1 MRIRPVILGV
11 LSAALLLPAI
21 ACGGGGGATHVA
33 THSAEA
39 QIQFGVDMAKRGL
52 WNEAL
57 FRFEQAENIDP
68 ENYRVWN
75 NLAVAY
81 EATGQ
86 FEQALGAYQRALRM
100 QPDNR
105 ELRRNYSR
113 FVEFYQSFKPD
124 EPVDAGVIGDGAAA
138 GAAEAAPETEPGATA
153 GDGCGAADRA
163 NRSGSRG
170 DSQQKCRRRSPPE
183 DGTVLEGG
191 SGGTLD
197 A

>member
-1 MRIRPVILGV
+1 MRIRPAILGF
-11 LSAALLLPAI
+11 LSAALLLPAV
-21 ACGGGGGATHVA
+21 ACGGGGNAGHVA

-68 ENYRVWN
+68 QNYRVWN

-86 FEQALGAYQRALRM
+86 FDQALDAYQQALRM

-124 EPVDAGVIGDGAAA
+124 EPVDDGPVVDGAAVDPVD
-138 GAAEAAPETEPGATA
+138 AAEAAPAAEPGAAA
-153 GDGCGAADRA
+153 GDG
-163 NRSGSRG
+163 
-170 DSQQKCRRRSPPE
+170 
-183 DGTVLEGG
+183 
-191 SGGTLD
+191 
-197 A
+197 

>member
-1 MRIRPVILGV
+1 MRIRPVILGF

-21 ACGGGGGATHVA
+21 ACGGGGGGHVA

-68 ENYRVWN
+68 QNYRVWN

-86 FEQALGAYQRALRM
+86 FDQALDAYQQALRM

-124 EPVDAGVIGDGAAA
+124 EPVDDGPLGDGSIVDGAAA
-138 GAAEAAPETEPGATA
+138 DPADAIDAAPGAEPGAEPGAAA
-153 GDGCGAADRA
+153 GDG
-163 NRSGSRG
+163 
-170 DSQQKCRRRSPPE
+170 
-183 DGTVLEGG
+183 
-191 SGGTLD
+191 
-197 A
+197 

>member
-1 MRIRPVILGV
+1 MRIRPVIFGS

-21 ACGGGGGATHVA
+21 ACGGGGGGYGA

-68 ENYRVWN
+68 QNYRVWN

-86 FEQALGAYQRALRM
+86 FDQALDAYQQALRM

-124 EPVDAGVIGDGAAA
+124 EPVDDGTIVDGAAA
-138 GAAEAAPETEPGATA
+138 DPVDASEAAPAAEPVAEPAAEPGAAA
-153 GDGCGAADRA
+153 GDG
-163 NRSGSRG
+163 
-170 DSQQKCRRRSPPE
+170 
-183 DGTVLEGG
+183 
-191 SGGTLD
+191 
-197 A
+197 